1 MAAQSSEEH
10 AFRELQSEQSEPLD
24 VIDQLRTQGLGRL
37 VELPQLI
44 VCGDQS
50 SGKSSVLEAISRVR
64 FPASVRDSQP
74 NLFSEGTLSRA

>member
-1 MAAQSSEEH
+1 MAAQSSEEN
-10 AFRELQSEQSEPLD
+10 AFRELQSEQSELLD
-24 VIDQLRTQGLGRL
+24 VIDQLRTQGVGRL

-64 FPASVRDSQP
+64 FPAKD
-74 NLFSEGTLSRA
+74 EIGRASCRERVLVAV